1 MGVDNTP
8 ASAANAVPK
17 PYDANVPGMSLSGSV
32 PIRFELSGV
41 ASGKRRNDV
50 KVGMAQPHRLKLWDI
65 ASDEAP
71 FHGGDESA
79 PKPLSIFFAGIVTCF
94 MTQMRTFARPCGV
107 EVRGLKVD
115 ASIDWTLLRDGMK
128 PYTAKTGPIIFNIEL
143 DTDAPLEA
151 QQQLVRTAA
160 KGCFAEASLREAPLH
175 RLLYQ
180 GEWLECAVS

>member
-1 MGVDNTP
+1 MGVDNIP
-8 ASAANAVPK
+8 IAATNAAAK

-32 PIRFELSGV
+32 LIRFELSGV

-50 KVGMAQPHRLKLWDI
+50 KVGMVQPHRLKLWDI

-94 MTQMRTFARPCGV
+94 MTQIRTFALPCGV
-107 EVRGLKVD
+107 KVNGLKVN

-128 PYTAKTGPIIFNIEL
+128 PYMAKTGQIIFNIEM
-143 DTDAPLEA
+143 DTDAPLQA
-151 QQQLVRTAA
+151 QQLLVRAAA
-160 KGCFAEASLREAPLH
+160 KGCFAEASLREVPLH

-180 GEWLECAVS
+180 GEWVECDVS

>member
-1 MGVDNTP
+1 MLADNTL
-8 ASAANAVPK
+8 ASDAALK

-32 PIRFELSGV
+32 PIRFELRGV

-50 KVGMAQPHRLKLWDI
+50 KVGMVQPHRLKLWEI

-79 PKPLSIFFAGIVTCF
+79 PKPLSIFFAGIVMCF

-107 EVRGLKVD
+107 EVHGLKID

-128 PYTAKTGPIIFNIEL
+128 PYTAKTGQIIFNIEL
-143 DTDAPLEA
+143 ETDASLQA
-151 QQQLVRTAA
+151 QQLLVRTAA
-160 KGCFAEASLREAPLH
+160 KGCFAEVSLREAPLH

-180 GEWLECAVS
+180 GEWVGCDVS